1 MSHQSCTENI
11 CRQVA
16 ITTVTDNA
24 NNHSIRIFFCNFTE
38 AHTAPPEDV
47 PALIPSSRAKRRAVF
62 PLQFAEYP

>member
-1 MSHQSCTENI
+1 MQTITASGFSS
-11 CRQVA
+11 A
-16 ITTVTDNA
+16 I
-24 NNHSIRIFFCNFTE
+24 FTE